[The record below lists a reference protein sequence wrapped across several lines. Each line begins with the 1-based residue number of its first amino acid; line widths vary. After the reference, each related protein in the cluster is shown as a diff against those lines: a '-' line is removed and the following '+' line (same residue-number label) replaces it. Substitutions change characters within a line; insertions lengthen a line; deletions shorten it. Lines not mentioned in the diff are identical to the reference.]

1 MDSCQVSESG
11 VGLAGGPRARGS
23 SWSTPSATRTF
34 GTRRLLGG
42 VGQPRADAD
51 REALGR
57 LSRALGR
64 EPQAYHRR
72 VGWRGEPSAFR
83 PPGAG
88 SSFSRSQGSRHAG
101 LERFTFA
108 GMLLVRG
115 AVCLPPRKWPWWW
128 RMWNKRWSST

>member
-1 MDSCQVSESG
+1 MTFIDFMILRDSCPALVSYVALFRSVAHVVPPE
-11 VGLAGGPRARGS
+11 VPPRL
-23 SWSTPSATRTF
+23 PTRPEL
-34 GTRRLLGG
+34 RRLLGG

-115 AVCLPPRKWPWWW
+115 AVCLPPRK
-128 RMWNKRWSST
+128 